1 MNTKQLF
8 GVGITAVILVAMNFI
23 PGSEAL
29 SSAGIKTICMLIAFL
44 VMLITGPLRLMHTCF
59 FFWAFMPILGVA
71 PTFGA
76 ALSGVAN
83 PVIVFVIASFG
94 ISAAFT
100 ALPLS
105 KRILI
110 AILRRFGKNIKLI
123 LLAIMSSIVIISG
136 FVSSV
141 PTCAVFMSI
150 VLNFLDLYDD
160 PEEKRRTGR
169 TFMIAVPVATM
180 VGAFVTPIGSTINLL
195 ALSNLEAF
203 TGTTITFIQWM
214 AAGIPLAVVIL
225 PVAWFVILKIHKPA
239 EITEKMVEDFIDGLD
254 VPKKITT
261 PEIAVLIITGIM
273 MALWI
278 TSSWVRSINIMV
290 VTLFGTCVFCIPQL
304 KTLRFE
310 TFANSIGWD
319 SVFLIATVLSL
330 GDLMVSNG
338 VSGWIVSILPV
349 LNVPTPI
356 LIAFAATLLFLMLI
370 IIPVA
375 PSLITI
381 MAPPLIALAIGAG
394 SSPAI
399 MTLVAAVCGCCCFL
413 LPLDTVP
420 LLTYGKGYYSIKD
433 MFISSLPI
441 QIFIII
447 VTSLWLSVIGR
458 VLGLV

>member
-1 MNTKQLF
+1 MNKKQLV
-8 GVGITAVILVAMNFI
+8 GVGITVFILIAMNFI
-23 PGSEAL
+23 PGTQTL
-29 SSAGIKTICMLIAFL
+29 TSAGIKTICMLVAFL
-44 VMLITGPLRLMHTCF
+44 VMLITGPFRLLHTCF
-59 FFWAFMPILGVA
+59 FFMVFMPIFGVA

-76 ALSGVAN
+76 ALSGIAN
-83 PVIVFVIASFG
+83 PVIIFVVASFG

-105 KRILI
+105 KRILV
-110 AILRRFGKNIKLI
+110 AILRRFGKNEKLI

-150 VLNFLDLYDD
+150 VLTFLDLFDS
-160 PEEKRRTGR
+160 PEERRRTGR

-180 VGAFVTPIGSTINLL
+180 IGAITTPIGSTINIL
-195 ALSNLEAF
+195 ALTNLEVI
-203 TGTTITFIQWM
+203 TGTTITFVQWM
-214 AAGIPLAVVIL
+214 AVGIPLAIIVL
-225 PVAWFVILKIHKPA
+225 PVAWFVIMKIHKPPKIS
-239 EITEKMVEDFIDGLD
+239 EEMVREFIDDLD
-254 VPKKITT
+254 VPPKITA
-261 PEIAVLIITGIM
+261 PEVTVLIITGM
-273 MALWI
+273 MMVLWVA
-278 TSSWVRSINIMV
+278 SSWVKSIYIMV
-290 VTLFGTCVFCIPQL
+290 VTLAGACVFCIPQL
-304 KTLRFE
+304 KTLRFD

-349 LNVPTPI
+349 MSIPLPM
-356 LIAFAATLLFLMLI
+356 LIAFAATLLFAMLV

-381 MAPPLIALAIGAG
+381 MAPPLIVLAVGAG
-394 SSPAI
+394 ASPAI
-399 MTLVAAVCGCCCFL
+399 VILVSAICGCCCFL

-433 MFISSLPI
+433 MFVSSLPI
-441 QIFIII
+441 QIFMVI
-447 VTSLWLSVIGR
+447 VMSLWLPVIGR
-458 VLGLV
+458 ALGLV